1 MLEYNKD
8 KRVLIINQTVTIDDL
23 LTFDDGIWLKD
34 IIYFDKTLN
43 RIIIDTDIV
52 IEEAATLILNNSRIK
67 LLGNYI
73 SVKHTASFI
82 IGSDSPYELTDIDF
96 NSCDLYCYPNVNLNI
111 KNSKITS
118 KKNWELSIE
127 QLLSV
132 VNSSINFKINNN
144 SKTTMIMKNVTL
156 ENNGSITSMSEDVVF
171 HNLKSSYTK
180 DILCTPKNENNS
192 IVIYDSDVSN
202 FNYIATNRFLTK
214 TEMVNIFI
222 KSKTI
227 ENISYN
233 IEKINPIDNITVTHE
248 VLFKGKF
255 LTIKNGVVD
264 YNHNGTYDITD
275 KDNNLVGKLLVVNG
289 SITDYVPYYLNNKK
303 IFPLIV
309 GNNLFTIDTNTDFNN
324 FIYVSLDNT
333 TKTTDNILIE
343 RMIRDMSI
351 EQNNNYKDVINLL
364 HHIVETSGKP
374 IKVTPPLIINS
385 PGGTKITM

>member
-1 MLEYNKD
+1 MLEYDKD
-8 KRVLIINQTVTIDDL
+8 KRVLLIKQTVTINDL

-52 IEEAATLILNNSRIK
+52 VDEEATLILNNSRIK

-73 SVKHTASFI
+73 SVKHNASFI
-82 IGSDSPYELTDIDF
+82 VGSDSPFESTDIDF
-96 NSCDLYCYPNVNLNI
+96 NNCDLYCYPNITLNI
-111 KNSKITS
+111 KNSKLTS
-118 KKNWELSIE
+118 RKNWDLSIE

-132 VNSSINFKINNN
+132 VNTSINFKINNN
-144 SKTTMIMKNVTL
+144 NKTNMIMKNIIL
-156 ENNGSITSMSEDVVF
+156 ENNGNVTSLAEDIVY
-171 HNLKSSYTK
+171 HNLKSNYTR

-192 IVIYDSDVSN
+192 IVIYDSEISN

-214 TEMVNIFI
+214 PEMVNIFI

-233 IEKINPIDNITVTHE
+233 IEKINPIDNITITHE

-255 LTIKNGVVD
+255 LTVKNGVMD
-264 YNHNGTYDITD
+264 YTHNGIYDIID
-275 KDNNLVGKLLVVNG
+275 KDNNLIGKLTIVNG
-289 SITDYVPYYLNNKK
+289 IIEQYLPYYFNNK
-303 IFPLIV
+303 ITFPLTI
-309 GNNLFTIDTNTDFNN
+309 GNGLFTIDTNTDFNN

-333 TKTTDNILIE
+333 TKVTDNILIE